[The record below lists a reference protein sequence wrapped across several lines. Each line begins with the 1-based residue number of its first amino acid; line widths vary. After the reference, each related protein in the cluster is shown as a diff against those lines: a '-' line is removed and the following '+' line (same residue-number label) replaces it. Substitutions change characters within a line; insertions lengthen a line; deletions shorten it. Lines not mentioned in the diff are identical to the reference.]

1 MTNYNIIATETKI
14 KICNCVFGFRCA
26 QNWEAMEET
35 SRADVRFCRECAK
48 DVYFVEN
55 PIELSEAIGLNRC
68 VAIKPAPYDD
78 KPASN
83 SVSMILGMV
92 RSYEETHNEPEPNAA
107 FRKRM
112 RDKKI
117 T

>member
-1 MTNYNIIATETKI
+1 MTNLTEIKI
-14 KICNCVFGFRCA
+14 KIRNCVFGFRCA
-26 QNWEAMEET
+26 QNWETMDET

-48 DVYFVEN
+48 DVYFVKN
-55 PIELSEAIGLNRC
+55 PIELSEAVGLNRC
-68 VAIKPAPYDD
+68 VAIKLISNED
-78 KPASN
+78 KQTSDRVIM
-83 SVSMILGMV
+83 SLGMV
-92 RSYEETHNEPEPNAA
+92 RSYEEIHNEPEPNAA

>member
-1 MTNYNIIATETKI
+1 MTNPTDIKI
-14 KICNCVFGFRCA
+14 KIRNCVFGFRCA
-26 QNWEAMEET
+26 QNWGAMDET

-48 DVYFVEN
+48 DVYFVEST
-55 PIELSEAIGLNRC
+55 IELATAISLNRC
-68 VAIKPAPYDD
+68 VAIKPAHNEDS
-78 KPASN
+78 PASDMAN
-83 SVSMILGMV
+83 ISLGMV
-92 RSYEETHNEPEPNAA
+92 SSYEDTHNEPEPNAA

>member
-1 MTNYNIIATETKI
+1 MTNPSDTKI
-14 KICNCVFGFRCA
+14 KIRNCVFGFRCA
-26 QNWEAMEET
+26 QNWESMDET

-48 DVYFVEN
+48 DVYFLEN
-55 PIELSEAIGLNRC
+55 TIELAEAISLNRC
-68 VAIKPAPYDD
+68 VAIKLE
-78 KPASN
+78 SN
-83 SVSMILGMV
+83 EEKSPKDGVGMILGMV
-92 RSYEETHNEPEPNAA
+92 RSYEEIHNEPEPNAA

>member
-1 MTNYNIIATETKI
+1 MTNPTDIKI
-14 KICNCVFGFRCA
+14 KIRNCVFGFRCA
-26 QNWEAMEET
+26 QNWEAMDET
-35 SRADVRFCRECAK
+35 SRVDVRFCRECAK

-55 PIELSEAIGLNRC
+55 TIELAEAIGLNRC
-68 VAIKPAPYDD
+68 VAIKPAPYEDN
-78 KPASN
+78 PASHH
-83 SVSMILGMV
+83 SAIISLGMV
-92 RSYEETHNEPEPNAA
+92 SSYEETHNEPEPNAA

>member
-1 MTNYNIIATETKI
+1 MTDPTDIKI
-14 KICNCVFGFRCA
+14 KIRNCVFGFRCA
-26 QNWEAMEET
+26 QNWEAMDET
-35 SRADVRFCRECAK
+35 SRANVRFCRECAK

-55 PIELSEAIGLNRC
+55 AIELAEAIGLNRC
-68 VAIKPAPYDD
+68 VAIKPAPNEGKLDSD
-78 KPASN
+78 RVIIS
-83 SVSMILGMV
+83 LGMV
-92 RSYEETHNEPEPNAA
+92 RSYEETHNEPESNAA

>member
-1 MTNYNIIATETKI
+1 M
-14 KICNCVFGFRCA
+14 FGFRCA
-26 QNWEAMEET
+26 QNWEAMDET
-35 SRADVRFCRECAK
+35 SREDVRFCRECSK

-55 PIELSEAIGLNRC
+55 TIDLAEAIGLNRC
-68 VAIKPAPYDD
+68 VAIKPAPNEDNS
-78 KPASN
+78 ASDRVTI
-83 SVSMILGMV
+83 SLGMV
-92 RSYEETHNEPEPNAA
+92 RSYEEIHNEPEPNAA

>member
-1 MTNYNIIATETKI
+1 MTNPTDKKI
-14 KICNCVFGFRCA
+14 KIRNCVFGFRCA
-26 QNWEAMEET
+26 QNWEAMDET
-35 SRADVRFCRECAK
+35 SREDVRFCRECAK

-55 PIELSEAIGLNRC
+55 ANELSEAIGLNHC
-68 VAIKPAPYDD
+68 VAIKPASNED
-78 KPASN
+78 KSASDRVIM
-83 SVSMILGMV
+83 SLGMV
-92 RSYEETHNEPEPNAA
+92 RSYEENHNEPEPNGA

>member
-1 MTNYNIIATETKI
+1 MTTPIETKI
-14 KICNCVFGFRCA
+14 KIRNCVFGFRCA
-26 QNWEAMEET
+26 QNWDAMDET
-35 SRADVRFCRECAK
+35 SRPNVRFCRECAK

-55 PIELSEAIGLNRC
+55 TIELSEAIGLNRC
-68 VAIKPAPYDD
+68 VAIKLESNED
-78 KPASN
+78 K
-83 SVSMILGMV
+83 SVSDRVIMSLGMV
-92 RSYEETHNEPEPNAA
+92 RSYEEIHNEPEPNAA

>member
-1 MTNYNIIATETKI
+1 MINPNNTKAKI
-14 KICNCVFGFRCA
+14 KIRNCVFGFRCA
-26 QNWEAMEET
+26 QNWEAMDET

-48 DVYFVEN
+48 DVYFVEST
-55 PIELSEAIGLNRC
+55 IELAEAIGLNSC
-68 VAIKPAPYDD
+68 VAIKPSSNED
-78 KPASN
+78 KHASD
-83 SVSMILGMV
+83 SVGIILGMV
-92 RSYEETHNEPEPNAA
+92 SSYEETHNEPEPNAA

>member
-1 MTNYNIIATETKI
+1 MTNPNNTKAKI
-14 KICNCVFGFRCA
+14 KIRNCVFGFRCA

-48 DVYFVEN
+48 EVYFVEN
-55 PIELSEAIGLNRC
+55 TIELAEAIGLNRC
-68 VAIKPAPYDD
+68 VAIKPAPNEDNS
-78 KPASN
+78 ASDRVII
-83 SVSMILGMV
+83 SLGMV
-92 RSYEETHNEPEPNAA
+92 NSYEETHNEPEPNAA

>member
-1 MTNYNIIATETKI
+1 MTNSNNTKTKI
-14 KICNCVFGFRCA
+14 KIRNCVFGFRCA
-26 QNWEAMEET
+26 QNWESMDET

-55 PIELSEAIGLNRC
+55 TIELAEAIGLNRC
-68 VAIKPAPYDD
+68 VAIKPAHNED
-78 KPASN
+78 KSASYRVIM
-83 SVSMILGMV
+83 SLGVV
-92 RSYEETHNEPEPNAA
+92 RSYEETHNEPEPNGA

>member
-1 MTNYNIIATETKI
+1 MTNPIVKKI
-14 KICNCVFGFRCA
+14 KIRNCVFGFRCA
-26 QNWEAMEET
+26 QNWEAMDET
-35 SRADVRFCRECAK
+35 SREDVRFCRECAK

-55 PIELSEAIGLNRC
+55 TIELSEAISLNRC
-68 VAIKPAPYDD
+68 VAIKPASNED
-78 KPASN
+78 K
-83 SVSMILGMV
+83 SVSDRVIMSLGMV
-92 RSYEETHNEPEPNAA
+92 RSYEEIHNEPEPNAA